1 MQDTSFVYNQYVDTD
16 EDAYNAY
23 VDEVIRRSDVN
34 SGIRPVYGEQLL
46 TLSTC
51 GVATVTTNSRF
62 AVLAV
67 KIN

>member
-34 SGIRPVYGEQLL
+34 SGIRPIYGEQLL

-51 GVATVTTNSRF
+51 EYSSANGRYVVVARRVSS
-62 AVLAV
+62 
-67 KIN
+67 